1 MFKVNNN
8 DTRMTPTPCSSVSNV
23 SFGHVVAGWGR
34 NAIFGLEY
42 QTRYLGQI
50 LFFAWNSALR
60 GGLCFHFQEM
70 LSQYQQKFHFVGR
83 LGARLNSA
91 KFGDIPDVS

>member
-50 LFFAWNSALR
+50 RFLHGIVHY
-60 GGLCFHFQEM
+60 GGG
-70 LSQYQQKFHFVGR
+70 Y
-83 LGARLNSA
+83 
-91 KFGDIPDVS
+91 VSIFRKC

>member
-60 GGLCFHFQEM
+60 GGVMFPFSGNVEPVSTKISFCG
-70 LSQYQQKFHFVGR
+70 KTGR
-83 LGARLNSA
+83 
-91 KFGDIPDVS
+91 